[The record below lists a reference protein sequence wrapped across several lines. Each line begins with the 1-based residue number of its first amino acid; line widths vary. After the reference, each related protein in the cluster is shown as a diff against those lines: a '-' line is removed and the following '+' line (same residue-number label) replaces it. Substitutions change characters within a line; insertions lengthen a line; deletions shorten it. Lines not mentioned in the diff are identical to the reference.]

1 MNPDEGPK
9 QLYTIRYRIVPGKT
23 EAQIA
28 QECLQQLAEELLNVQ
43 METEGFPEANELIAR
58 IKAAL

>member
-1 MNPDEGPK
+1 MNSNNEPK
-9 QLYTIRYRIVPGKT
+9 QLYTIRYSIVPGKT

-28 QECLQQLAEELLNVQ
+28 QECLEQLAEELLNVQ
-43 METEGFPEANELIAR
+43 METEGFPEANKLIAR